1 MKKTIPLIAL
11 ILALTVLF
19 SGCSLLLAA
28 GTEKPASS
36 ESETSTRLSTPAPT
50 AAPTATPTA
59 APTAEPTP
67 TPTAEPTPTPTPE
80 PTPTAEPTPTPTPV
94 PEAEPIDEIL
104 DTMWVAYNSPGS
116 GEHHIYLLN
125 FYSDDSMYY
134 GAGWVK
140 SEMAYSGKGQW
151 TADGNKISYDI
162 DMDGLSLHG
171 TLKFTLV
178 AGDNLVISHVSG
190 DPLCYLLN
198 SGDMEFVVQGSSMD
212 IPPI

>member
-1 MKKTIPLIAL
+1 MKKTISLIAL

-28 GTEKPASS
+28 GTGKPASS

-50 AAPTATPTA
+50 AAPTA
-59 APTAEPTP
+59 
-67 TPTAEPTPTPTPE
+67 
-80 PTPTAEPTPTPTPV
+80 TPV

-151 TADGNKISYDI
+151 TADGDKVNYDI
-162 DMDGLSLHG
+162 EMDGLSLHG
-171 TLKFTLV
+171 TLEFTLV

-190 DPLCYLLN
+190 DPLCYQLN

>member
-1 MKKTIPLIAL
+1 MKKAIFLIAL
-11 ILALTVLF
+11 VLALTVLF
-19 SGCSLLLAA
+19 SGCSLLFAV
-28 GTEKPASS
+28 GTENPASS

-59 APTAEPTP
+59 APTATPSPTPTAEPTPTP
-67 TPTAEPTPTPTPE
+67 TPTAEPTPTPTP
-80 PTPTAEPTPTPTPV
+80 V
-94 PEAEPIDEIL
+94 PQTEPIDEIL
-104 DTMWVAYNSPGS
+104 DTMWVAYNSPDS

-125 FYSDDSMYY
+125 FYSDGSMYY

-140 SEMAYSGKGQW
+140 SEFAYSGKGQW
-151 TADGNKISYDI
+151 TADGNKVNYDI
-162 DMDGLSLHG
+162 EMDGLSLHG

-198 SGDMEFVVQGSSMD
+198 SGNMEFVVQGSSMD